1 LTSWLKAHDYLR
13 KIQEIWEQPT
23 RDVNALD
30 RVLFK
35 LKNVK
40 SFLKGWGFNR
50 TGDHKKKKMEINVKI
65 MILDNLEEVSL
76 LLEEQV

>member
-1 LTSWLKAHDYLR
+1 MIILGKFR
-13 KIQEIWEQPT
+13 KYGNNLQGM
-23 RDVNALD
+23 VNALD